1 MPNANPVPRSSA
13 APAGLPPAQPATDLF
28 LIRHGEVEDS
38 YHRVFGGRIDME
50 LSPRGREQARAL
62 GAHLRARP
70 LDAIYSSP
78 MRRARQTADSV
89 ADSRPHPVITLA
101 ELREVDFGA
110 WTGLNFQ
117 QVFERYQA
125 RAFEWLHHLEH
136 GTMAGAESGADLR
149 ARIEPPLR
157 RILSQH
163 AGRPVA
169 VVAHGGVLRV
179 MLSLLLDLPLSK
191 MACFEVDY
199 ASLTWVEIQPHKTE
213 VQLLNFTP
221 WRDLR

>member
-1 MPNANPVPRSSA
+1 MPKADPAPLPSA
-13 APAGLPPAQPATDLF
+13 PPPGQPPATDLF
-28 LIRHGEVEDS
+28 LIRHGEVEDG

-50 LSPRGREQARAL
+50 LSPRGRDQARAL
-62 GAHLRARP
+62 GAHLRTRP

-78 MRRARQTADSV
+78 MQRARQTAECV
-89 ADSRPHPVITLA
+89 ADHRPQPVVTLD

-110 WTGLNFQ
+110 WTGLTFQ

-125 RAFEWLHHLEH
+125 RAFEWLHHLER

-149 ARIEPPLR
+149 ARIGPPLR

-163 AGRPVA
+163 DGRPVA
-169 VVAHGGVLRV
+169 VVAHGGVVRV
-179 MLSLLLDLPLSK
+179 ILSLLLELPLSK
-191 MACFEVDY
+191 MSCFEVDY
-199 ASLTWVEIQPHKTE
+199 ASVTWVEIRPHKTE

-221 WRDLR
+221 WRDLL